1 MTSVLFIMS
10 LCVVFW
16 YSYGMLL
23 SALRVCVCVCV
34 CVKSMYFTTDR
45 GSYNWSVCVLDADR
59 SN

>member
-34 CVKSMYFTTDR
+34 CVCEV
-45 GSYNWSVCVLDADR
+45 NVLYYR
-59 SN
+59 